1 MERIQVTDEWL
12 YKYMPAAA
20 EALLE
25 DMEREVDYK
34 YEFSAGF
41 EKRMKRL
48 FRRERHM
55 ELWNAVHRVGRKCIH
70 IAAVV
75 MVLVFI
81 FSMNI
86 KAYRIAFF
94 DTVRTAWEDSFLY
107 RYMTDDGEKE
117 EFAAHAP
124 AYIPE
129 GYIYVGEN
137 VNEFFS
143 EYLYEDKAGVQLI
156 CQQEIVTDGKAVVYD
171 NEYEEKTT
179 LSLNGY
185 TAEVYQY
192 KDDTIYAYFE
202 YGSCIYTIFAE
213 ELPVGDIRQIFL
225 NWVWK

>member
-12 YKYMPAAA
+12 YKYMPVAA

-25 DMEREVDYK
+25 DMERKVDYK
-34 YEFSAGF
+34 YEFSTGF

-70 IAAVV
+70 IAAVA
-75 MVLVFI
+75 MVLAFI
-81 FSMNI
+81 FSMSIEAN
-86 KAYRIAFF
+86 RIAFF
-94 DTVRTAWEDSFLY
+94 NTVRMAWENSFLY
-107 RYMTDDGEKE
+107 RYIADDGKE
-117 EFAAHAP
+117 GFAAHAP
-124 AYIPE
+124 ANIPE
-129 GYIYVGEN
+129 RYIYVGEN

-156 CQQEIVTDGKAVVYD
+156 CQQEMVTDGKAVVYD

-185 TAEVYQY
+185 TAEVYRY
-192 KDDTIYAYFE
+192 ENGTIYAYFE
-202 YGSCIYTIFAE
+202 YGSCIYTIYAE
-213 ELPVGDIRQIFL
+213 ELSVEDISQIFL
-225 NWVWK
+225 NWVWQ